1 MEQGIRWEQRFSNFV
16 KALRKLSQAVEYI
29 KHNFIDED
37 EPIDDSDKGYV
48 LDEMIKEGLI
58 QRFEYTHELAWNV
71 MKDYATY
78 QGNTN
83 VGGSRDATRE
93 AFQLKLVSDGKIW
106 MDMIGSRNK
115 TSHTY
120 NEETADEIYSKIMNG
135 YYPAFLEFQKNMEA
149 KRSGEQ
155 GKLL

>member
-1 MEQGIRWEQRFSNFV
+1 MEQGIRWEQRFSNFL

-29 KHNFIDED
+29 KKNFMNE
-37 EPIDDSDKGYV
+37 EGPGENSNLGHV

-71 MKDYATY
+71 MKDYAGY

-83 VGGSRDATRE
+83 VGGSRDASRE

-115 TSHTY
+115 SSHTY
-120 NEETADEIYSKIMNG
+120 NEETADEIYFKILNE
-135 YYPAFLEFQKNMEA
+135 YYPAFLEFQRSMENKKEGD
-149 KRSGEQ
+149 KR
-155 GKLL
+155 KH

>member
-1 MEQGIRWEQRFSNFV
+1 METEIRWEQRFSNFE
-16 KALRKLSQAVEYI
+16 KALNKLSQAVEYI
-29 KHNFIDED
+29 KHNFIDEN
-37 EPIDDSDKGYV
+37 EPIDDSDAGYV
-48 LDEMIKEGLI
+48 LDEIIKEGLI

-78 QGNTN
+78 QGNPN

-93 AFQLKLVSDGKIW
+93 AFQLKLVSEGKVW

-120 NEETADEIYSKIMNG
+120 NEETADEIYDKIMKG
-135 YYPAFLEFQKNMEA
+135 YYPAFLEFQKNMDG
-149 KRSGEQ
+149 KRSEEQ
-155 GKLL
+155 GRFL